1 MARWALISGE
11 SGVENAACALK
22 ALQRLRAK
30 GVRIAGFVQHK
41 TRNERG
47 EKRYHL
53 ERLLTGE
60 RAILAVDG
68 VAAKGP
74 TEEFFCSMAFH
85 NDAFDAARRWVEED
99 AAGADLLLLDG
110 ISKLE
115 VSGKGHCATLEHA
128 LRLDEPVVFMCV
140 RASQLSYV
148 IERFALADAD
158 MVAALEPP
166 ADDAAFDAFV
176 CDVKEGCLA
185 HRADS

>member
-11 SGVENAACALK
+11 SGVENAACAMEVLGRLK
-22 ALQRLRAK
+22 
-30 GVRIAGFVQHK
+30 GDGIRIAGFVQRK
-41 TRNERG
+41 SRNERG

-53 ERLLTGE
+53 ERLSTGE

-74 TEEFFCSMAFH
+74 SEEFFCSMAFH
-85 NDAFDAARRWVEED
+85 NDAFDAANRWVKED

-115 VSGKGHCATLEHA
+115 VSGKGHCATLEKA
-128 LRLDEPVVFMCV
+128 LRLRKPVILICV

-148 IERFALADAD
+148 IERFALHDD
-158 MVAALEPP
+158 KMVAALELP
-166 ADDAAFDAFV
+166 ADQSAFDAFV
-176 CDVKEGCLA
+176 GDLREGC
-185 HRADS
+185 RARRAKP